1 MVSESSETEFSSSSA
16 AAPAQGAPRLGM
28 APEAR
33 YQHNLKVLRRRDPTI
48 LSIFDQFSHICLYKL
63 ENQKWER
70 TGCEGSMF
78 LFESSTYPPYGY
90 YILNRTGNQDYI
102 ARLYPEDWLSGV
114 GSMTAIRH
122 FDAFTDGR
130 LASVKSLLRP
140 GEPLPGPFDERY
152 LVPDVEKL
160 SESMKT
166 TAEHSMVGLW
176 YHAGGIESYNLITD
190 EMNHTQKSFG
200 TALPIHPLPN
210 SLRAVTRGGS
220 SSAVTTSTSESESE
234 STTLYSKSPPP
245 PAGQLGNQPQNQLAN
260 LLAGL
265 SRSTAP
271 VSPPAVAQTNNAIDS
286 LFANALATTRAPV
299 PPTPPAA
306 PPMLTALFASASA
319 PQQPLHAPIPGF
331 NHQTTSN
338 GSQPHILSNGAQPQL
353 NSNGPQYPG
362 LSNGPAPQPRNGP
375 QILDQTVLNT
385 LMGGVPRSASAASM
399 RSHATSR
406 DGDNEGGSDD
416 DGSPT
421 SAAGYPPR
429 DVQVGYHASARPVG
443 QGFLSV
449 PGLGVGGGA
458 GGGGIRGDATPRAFQ
473 TTDLKGVPAPS
484 VIESVSS
491 IATVRPSSHQQ
502 AQIQQQ
508 HNGHQQH
515 GQQQQQH
522 QAPRVNRPLVPFADD
537 SELWPYPNEST
548 GDSSSPEIVELSFEE
563 TNLLSDP
570 EALFSKHHQQQ
581 QTRRNGV
588 NGIGLGINGA
598 GVNGSGRK
606 HKRSRR
612 KESGTR
618 RERDAAEREEI
629 ERSWDVPDYVAAQGG
644 GGSSMAQAGY
654 AANYTGQATRQGDVV
669 SPPTSPS
676 PPPSVPQTH
685 KKTAVKKGPISDAA
699 AGVVNGTGKG
709 KVVLN
714 GVNGKHTTTAI
725 DKNATKNA
733 IVGAMN
739 ASDIY
744 SGKMG
749 KDEFVR
755 GVLELVQND
764 KVFVDSL
771 YQQYLSGSN

>member
-16 AAPAQGAPRLGM
+16 PAPAQGAPRLGM

-130 LASVKSLLRP
+130 LASVKASLGP

-176 YHAGGIESYNLITD
+176 YHAGGNRESLDVVMMRLQSYNRRN
-190 EMNHTQKSFG
+190 EPYPEEFRYG
-200 TALPIHPLPN
+200 AAHPPPPN
-210 SLRAVTRGGS
+210 SLRAVTHGGS
-220 SSAVTTSTSESESE
+220 SSAATTSASESESE
-234 STTLYSKSPPP
+234 STTLYSKSPP
-245 PAGQLGNQPQNQLAN
+245 QPQNQLAN

-319 PQQPLHAPIPGF
+319 PQQPMHAP
-331 NHQTTSN
+331 
-338 GSQPHILSNGAQPQL
+338 L

-421 SAAGYPPR
+421 SAAGYPAR
-429 DVQVGYHASARPVG
+429 DVPVGYHASARPVG

-449 PGLGVGGGA
+449 PGLGGGV
-458 GGGGIRGDATPRAFQ
+458 GGGIRGDATPRAFQ

-502 AQIQQQ
+502 AQAQHQHDHQHQQQ
-508 HNGHQQH
+508 HQNGHQQH
-515 GQQQQQH
+515 GQQH

-588 NGIGLGINGA
+588 NGIGLGINGV

-644 GGSSMAQAGY
+644 VGSSMAQAGY

-676 PPPSVPQTH
+676 PPPSFPQTH
-685 KKTAVKKGPISDAA
+685 KKTPVKKGPISDAA
-699 AGVVNGTGKG
+699 AGVNGVGKG

-714 GVNGKHTTTAI
+714 GVNGKHSTPAI

-749 KDEFVR
+749 RDEFVR

-764 KVFVDSL
+764 KGFVDSL